1 MLRNSREIP
10 KIDDNRPE
18 FLTLFNTYH
27 VFFRLFLKIHQIH
40 HLQPE
45 M

>member
-1 MLRNSREIP
+1 MKIKNNKSHNSMLRNSREIP

-27 VFFRLFLKIHQIH
+27 VFLDFS
-40 HLQPE
+40 
-45 M
+45 